1 MDAVQLEQD
10 FIGFLG
16 GGNLA
21 KLIAAALLIITI
33 AVVTHLAVKWLKRI
47 MNKEDSRIPQSSFL
61 INLLRFVF
69 WGVGLSF
76 IMNACFGVDMNAL
89 VAALGVGGI
98 AISLGAQETIANFI
112 GGILIVFQG
121 LIKVGDNIRVGS
133 NKGVVQDIAWRH
145 TTIKNSLGETVII
158 PNSVISKNAVVL
170 LPAVEKVIVHFY
182 VTTPRDLAVLAKEV
196 EERTHK
202 VADHLAEVAI
212 DPKVYFTEIG
222 ETGTKGKVVVTIDDA
237 DMAVD
242 VADAVTRAIAPLV
255 CEAQSHVSEEESKLG
270 EELFKL
276 RIENDIEQTARLKAA
291 KVAAALA
298 AEQELE
304 TISQ

>member
-1 MDAVQLEQD
+1 MDAVQLEQE

-16 GGNLA
+16 GNSLA
-21 KLIAAALLIITI
+21 KLIAAAILVVTI
-33 AVVTHLAVKWLKRI
+33 AVITHLAVKWLKRI

-61 INLLRFVF
+61 LNLLRFTF
-69 WGVGLSF
+69 WAVGLSF

-98 AISLGAQETIANFI
+98 AVSLGAQETIANFI

-121 LIKVGDNIRVGS
+121 LIKVGDNIQVGS

-145 TTIKNSLGETVII
+145 TTIKNTLGETVII
-158 PNSVISKNAVVL
+158 PNSVISKNSVVL
-170 LPAVEKVIVHFY
+170 LPAVEKVIVHFF
-182 VTTPRDLAVLAKEV
+182 VTTPRDLGVLAKEV
-196 EERTHK
+196 EDRTHK

-212 DPKVYFTEIG
+212 DPKVLFTEIG
-222 ETGTKGKVVVTIDDA
+222 ESGTKGKVIVTIDDA
-237 DMAVD
+237 NKAVD

-255 CEAQSHVSEEESKLG
+255 CEPQSRVSSEEYQQGL
-270 EELFKL
+270 ELFKL
-276 RIENDIEQTARLKAA
+276 RIKNDIEETARLKAA
-291 KVAAALA
+291 EVAAALS

-304 TISQ
+304 TTSS